1 MISARYQGNIFIFIY
16 FNLMQKKK
24 KKRIHK
30 NYIDKKNWK
39 TQPNY

>member
-16 FNLMQKKK
+16 FNLMHKKK
-24 KKRIHK
+24 YKWINK
-30 NYIDKKNWK
+30 NYIDKKIRK

>member
-16 FNLMQKKK
+16 FNLMHKKK
-24 KKRIHK
+24 KWINK
-30 NYIDKKNWK
+30 NYIDKKIRK